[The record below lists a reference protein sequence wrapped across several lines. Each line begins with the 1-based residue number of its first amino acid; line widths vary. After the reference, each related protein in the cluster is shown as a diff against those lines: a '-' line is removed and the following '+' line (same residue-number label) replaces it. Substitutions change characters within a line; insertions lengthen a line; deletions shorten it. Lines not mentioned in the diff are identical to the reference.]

1 MLKFSCE
8 KALLQAAADT
18 LLSPDLQADI
28 RSELAAGIT
37 YAAARQQA
45 HRAQVDLLVP
55 LFGVVRRAA

>member
-28 RSELAAGIT
+28 REQIQFHFVQS
-37 YAAARQQA
+37 AREVLDIA
-45 HRAQVDLLVP
+45 LLP
-55 LFGVVRRAA
+55 EKKPKRSSAK